1 MNGNVDNKI
10 TKLKNIQSKLSSI
23 SDTMKN
29 DDKESINE
37 VWKDRNSELFLEE
50 LDSVRANID
59 SLIAKID
66 ETIKEL
72 AKTSNNGGLL

>member
-1 MNGNVDNKI
+1 
-10 TKLKNIQSKLSSI
+10 
-23 SDTMKN
+23 MKN

-72 AKTSNNGGLL
+72 AKTSNDGGVL

>member
-72 AKTSNNGGLL
+72 AKTSNDGGLL

>member
-72 AKTSNNGGLL
+72 AKTSNDGGVL